1 MWFLEQAYCSSPE
14 VLIKDLQGDAHVAS
28 EKIVLFTPQYEALL
42 LRRVRGYIPYIK
54 DPTDTVVHNVQ
65 LHSKYKQRVLSVT
78 PTNHLRSVLLRNPP
92 NEDFSWPIG
101 EEYPISR
108 QKSVFTGYRCKI
120 YNLAHRWPRKST
132 LDLHRGISLEGRY
145 IPKRLPDS
153 LIALLRLRVV
163 PLEGTNQGPTR
174 DPHKRGCELC
184 ARLQT
189 MVCIHFV

>member
-1 MWFLEQAYCSSPE
+1 MYIYIPNTNSVYYPCHPRIICGAYCSGIPLTRIS
-14 VLIKDLQGDAHVAS
+14 LGQLAKN
-28 EKIVLFTPQYEALL
+28 TPY
-42 LRRVRGYIPYIK
+42 RGK
-54 DPTDTVVHNVQ
+54 
-65 LHSKYKQRVLSVT
+65 
-78 PTNHLRSVLLRNPP
+78 
-92 NEDFSWPIG
+92 
-101 EEYPISR
+101 
-108 QKSVFTGYRCKI
+108 KSVFTGYRCKI

-163 PLEGTNQGPTR
+163 PLVGTNQGPTR